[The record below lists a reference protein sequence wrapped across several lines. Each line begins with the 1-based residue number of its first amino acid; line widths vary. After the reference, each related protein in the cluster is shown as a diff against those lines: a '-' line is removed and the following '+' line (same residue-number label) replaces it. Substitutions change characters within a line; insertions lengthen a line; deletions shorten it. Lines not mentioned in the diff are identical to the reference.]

1 MKNKFVQPNYI
12 DLVCFILF
20 LDYCNKTFY
29 QKSNLRLHMMI
40 HENIKPYE
48 CSYCDKRFTQKAT
61 RDIHL
66 TKHTGFYT

>member
-1 MKNKFVQPNYI
+1 
-12 DLVCFILF
+12 
-20 LDYCNKTFY
+20 
-29 QKSNLRLHMMI
+29 MMI

-66 TKHTGFYT
+66 TKHTGFCS